1 MEEENKNLNNEIA
14 GFDEFINQNEDLDE
28 KIKEATEQLNKLKS
42 G

>member
-28 KIKEATEQLNKLKS
+28 KIKEATEQLNKLKP